1 MVRMIEL
8 SDQKAALLAL
18 TIVALVAA
26 FTGGECKDVLLAIS
40 TGIVGWMSKRSINA
54 EK

>member
-1 MVRMIEL
+1 MIEL

-18 TIVALVAA
+18 AVVALVAA
-26 FTGGECKDVLLAIS
+26 FTGSECKDVLLAIS
-40 TGIVGWMSKRSINA
+40 TGIVGWMSKGSVDA